1 MPKRD
6 RGARAR
12 ASAPAS
18 TWRQRRAVEVALAAD
33 RAPLELLPRLPPRSI
48 ALCLGLAILL
58 LAPWPGYGRLF
69 GPPFCAFGNAVI
81 VVVGA
86 GGDSAPRFSTRP
98 RDSTAT
104 PDAGATDW
112 TVWLAA
118 RSGDGPSRPSLPLE
132 TRILGYTPLALSLA
146 LTLSFAVSW
155 RRKLRMLGIGLAL
168 LLMRLAIAI
177 ALPVS
182 RAFSPHPAAPGPVSE
197 LVWYVLIDLPAMSY
211 VAPLF
216 GWWIAFAATRDG
228 SAES

>member
-1 MPKRD
+1 MPKPE
-6 RGARAR
+6 RGTRAR
-12 ASAPAS
+12 AT
-18 TWRQRRAVEVALAAD
+18 TWRQRRGVEVALAAE
-33 RAPLELLPRLPPRSI
+33 RVPLALLPRWRARSL
-48 ALCLGLAILL
+48 ALFFGLAIGL

-69 GPPFCAFGNAVI
+69 GPLFCAFGDAVI

-86 GGDSAPRFSTRP
+86 GGDAEPRFSTQP
-98 RDSTAT
+98 RGSVTLGT
-104 PDAGATDW
+104 ETTDW

-118 RSGDGPSRPSLPLE
+118 TRGDGPSRPPLPLE

-177 ALPVS
+177 ALPVG
-182 RAFSPHPAAPGPVSE
+182 RAFSLHPAAPGPVSE
-197 LVWYVLIDLPAMSY
+197 LVWYLLIDLPAMSY

-216 GWWIAFAATRDG
+216 AWWIAFAATRDG
-228 SAES
+228 SAEA